1 MNTPLQVPSGETLY
15 LEGRRIWNER
25 YGEYLGAANAWRK
38 IATLCAATTVLSIGG
53 NIYQASRSHL
63 VPYVIEVG
71 QLGMPVNAGFPSE
84 THTSDMRIMK
94 ALIGS
99 FISDIR
105 SVIAD
110 ASAEKIAINRAFHF
124 IREKDPAHAMVVE
137 FLTNNASNPFKRAET
152 TTISVQ
158 VNSILRITEQ
168 TWQVEWMETE
178 RTRQGLES
186 GQIPMKAMLSVTSAP
201 TTDESVLK
209 HNPIGLFITEI
220 SWNRVL

>member
-1 MNTPLQVPSGETLY
+1 MSTPSPVPTGETLY

-38 IATLCAATTVLSIGG
+38 IALLCAGATVLSIGG
-53 NIYQASRSHL
+53 NLYQASQTRL
-63 VPYVIEVG
+63 IPYVIEIG
-71 QLGMPVNAGFPSE
+71 NLGTPVNAGFPSE
-84 THTSDMRIMK
+84 TRSTDTRIMK

-137 FLTNNASNPFKRAET
+137 FLTNNASSPFKRAET
-152 TTISVQ
+152 STITVQ

-168 TWQVEWMETE
+168 TWQVEWSETE
-178 RTRQGLES
+178 RDRQGLQMAEY
-186 GQIPMKAMLSVTSAP
+186 PMKAMLSVTIAP
-201 TTDESVLK
+201 TADESVLK
-209 HNPIGLFITEI
+209 HNPIGLFITDI

>member
-1 MNTPLQVPSGETLY
+1 MNSSPTPSTGETLF
-15 LEGRRIWNER
+15 LDGRRLWNER
-25 YGEYLGAANAWRK
+25 YGEYLGAAVAWRR
-38 IATLCAATTVLSIGG
+38 IATLCAIATALSVAG

-71 QLGMPVNAGFPSE
+71 QLGTPVSAGFPSE
-84 THTSDMRIMK
+84 TQTADTRIIK

-124 IREKDPAHAMVVE
+124 LREKDPAHAMVVE
-137 FLTNNASNPFKRAET
+137 FLTDNRSNPFKRAET
-152 TTISVQ
+152 ATTTVQ

-178 RTRQGLES
+178 RDRQGLER
-186 GQIPMKAMLSVTSAP
+186 GQFPMKAMLTVTNAQ

-220 SWNRVL
+220 SWNRVV